1 MAKGKTGG
9 RGLSLTAKLNVAEAM
24 KSAQALKKELAAIG
38 GVTTNGSA
46 KAFDVKPLTEY
57 QAGLLKIKQEAADAA
72 KARQDQA
79 AAEKKAKQDQVAA
92 DKSASLVMQKAL
104 AEERLARQA
113 VMLTTAKNRL
123 EMQEATKLAR
133 EQAAAV
139 KKLNE
144 EYAKNKPVKN
154 RDFSIEAQS
163 QNASSKANALYTST
177 ITSRVVADAKLTTE
191 LAKQA
196 AVQNNLTAINLVA
209 SNATTAST
217 AATNAN
223 VQSKKQLAQQLIL
236 EKATQQAA
244 QSALKAYTLEQAAA
258 KGSTEQRKLALDRLR
273 LAYSQLNEQERNSPA
288 GTRLAT
294 IIRGVTDQVK
304 NLELAT
310 KGSVAGLKAQE
321 GMFTS
326 LKSQLL
332 GVAAGYASLAA
343 AAAAAKAVVHT
354 NAEVSDSMADVQ
366 RTAKLTADQTD
377 DLADSLKK
385 LDRRTNL
392 TSLLDIGYIG
402 GQLGVGKNDIQGYIE
417 KIDELGVV
425 LKKEFPGGAEAVA
438 VSLGKLNSIY
448 KITASEGITLEQ
460 SLSKIGSALLGI
472 AHDGPVNVQYL
483 QDFALR
489 TAGAAQV
496 AKLSLPTMLA
506 YGAVL
511 SEAGVTAQVAS
522 SSVNRLVSSLSGKRE
537 KYLAIAQL
545 ADSSLTIEKFTKLIN
560 TDTKAALDL
569 FFKGLKSGNP
579 TQTEFN
585 DRMSTLNFKVGAA
598 TNSITALALNQDK
611 LSRKVSIGNEEYE
624 KATLSAENFAIKN
637 NTLAASMDKVGNAI
651 SNITTDPNSGIGK
664 SIKFILD
671 AVTDA
676 IHALDNLMGR
686 MSRYKSSY
694 DDFFDRV
701 QMAIINDPE
710 ASARVNERKQIK
722 SQLAYKSLIEA
733 NRDQVVAQGTI
744 KAKDIIDKNATEAA
758 LKSALKIEEGLLKS
772 YFKQRDA
779 AVAYFTNPENKD
791 QALLAV
797 AEKKAKDLQATL
809 LRQKTSVDLLRNA
822 YKGKYGAVQKQEG
835 QDEESPLGRTIDVI
849 KADIKRV
856 MDLKKPLDTASK
868 QYKDYLRQLGV
879 LKKELKVAN
888 GGVDNSG
895 RNEENSRETI
905 LKSRNTLQ
913 REIQVL
919 INDSTKKQLA
929 ADDAEVQS
937 VTEKYDKMR
946 EKAIEF
952 NNSSKAKKFGLST
965 DIGSLAKAEKSEV
978 QVVINKQS
986 NDRLKAQLADEAKDF
1001 EAFEQ
1006 YKTQYGQLE
1015 AEKRFKNQ
1023 FTTAEAYGQK
1033 LENLQTK
1040 LLSEITDPADATES
1054 QKEQLDIITDAIK
1067 QNAEKRKSIDD
1078 ATYANAYEAAKTYIQ
1093 KAQEIEND
1101 YQRDKLAL
1109 GEMATTEQIAN
1120 LSKLRDARIRSI
1132 NEERVY
1138 ASSGYEELM
1147 MHYDEM
1153 TRKQISNKLDA
1164 IREGYR
1170 KEYAEGVLINGKL
1183 VKLTAEQ
1190 LSRLLSG
1197 INQEQSKLEGD
1208 NPFSRIISAI
1218 RTYTDAVRD
1227 LGKNSVGAKNAQS
1240 EMFSAI
1246 AAGAAGANEMLGSVA
1261 NGLDKLGVGG
1271 EGTQEV
1277 FKSVMGVVDGAG
1289 ELAKGIASG
1298 NPVAIVTGSIKLLT
1312 SAVELFNTKDRKLEK
1327 QIKRYQADLSSLGK
1341 AYKQLERDVQDSVGN
1356 DIYSNQSAE
1365 IANLQQQQQKLI
1377 AIRNA
1382 ESQKKKS
1389 DANKINDL
1397 NNQIDD
1403 IPNKIADI
1411 NAAISQN
1418 LIQGTFRELST
1429 SLANALTSGF
1439 KAGEDGITSMNK
1451 TFDDFIANAIQNS
1464 LKLTLLEPVVAQFTK
1479 ELTEYAK
1486 GNGNTVLGF
1495 DFEAWKKKLDAA
1507 GKSFNE
1513 GLEASKDFF
1522 KGEDTTKEEASPNSL
1537 KGAYATASQE
1547 SITLLAGQ
1555 TSGMRIAQI
1564 ETNNLLRPIG
1574 KSMGELFN
1582 IAKDSFDIAVK
1593 TERNTFKTANN
1604 TDRLE
1609 NIETQLIQM
1618 NRKIGNSANAAKT
1631 AGF

>member
-1 MAKGKTGG
+1 MAKGRVSGGTG
-9 RGLSLTAKLNVAEAM
+9 LNLTAKLKTAD
-24 KSAQALKKELAAIG
+24 ALKEADKFIKKLNEINKAAGISP
-38 GVTTNGSA
+38 VNNGIS
-46 KAFDVKPLTEY
+46 KAFDLKPLTEY

-72 KARQDQA
+72 RARQEQA
-79 AAEKKAKQDQVAA
+79 DAEKKAKQDQAAA
-92 DKSASLVMQKAL
+92 DKAASIIIQTAL
-104 AEERLARQA
+104 REERA
-113 VMLTTAKNRL
+113 
-123 EMQEATKLAR
+123 
-133 EQAAAV
+133 
-139 KKLNE
+139 
-144 EYAKNKPVKN
+144 
-154 RDFSIEAQS
+154 I
-163 QNASSKANALYTST
+163 
-177 ITSRVVADAKLTTE
+177 
-191 LAKQA
+191 KQA
-196 AVQNNLTAINLVA
+196 ANAADKAEKQAAIALAKELAAAAKLAAQPVKRAVQISTTQAEIEAYKRSSQGSVAYTTSINSQIVAQAKLNTATAAQAVAQGNLTTVTT
-209 SNATTAST
+209 SSVNATIQQVNT
-217 AATNAN
+217 TNAA
-223 VQSKKQLAQQLIL
+223 VLSKKQLAQMLAE
-236 EKATQQAA
+236 EKLRQA
-244 QSALKAYTLEQAAA
+244 QSTAELKNNAREQLNA
-258 KGSTEQRKLALDRLR
+258 KGSIEQRRAALIRLNTEYDRLSALDRNTASGER
-273 LAYSQLNEQERNSPA
+273 LKGIVS
-288 GTRLAT
+288 RL
-294 IIRGVTDQVK
+294 TDQVK
-304 NLELAT
+304 QLE
-310 KGSVAGLKAQE
+310 VASGRAQRNV
-321 GMFTS
+321 GNYPNSFGKLGNDALTAAG
-326 LKSQLL
+326 KISQLN
-332 GVAAGYASLAA
+332 ARLAFFQDA
-343 AAAAAKAVVHT
+343 LTRAKAPQSFVNLNRKIEET
-354 NAEVSDSMADVQ
+354 TQNINKLQNAG
-366 RTAKLTADQTD
+366 KKGFD
-377 DLADSLKK
+377 D
-385 LDRRTNL
+385 
-392 TSLLDIGYIG
+392 
-402 GQLGVGKNDIQGYIE
+402 
-417 KIDELGVV
+417 
-425 LKKEFPGGAEAVA
+425 
-438 VSLGKLNSIY
+438 
-448 KITASEGITLEQ
+448 
-460 SLSKIGSALLGI
+460 
-472 AHDGPVNVQYL
+472 
-483 QDFALR
+483 
-489 TAGAAQV
+489 
-496 AKLSLPTMLA
+496 
-506 YGAVL
+506 
-511 SEAGVTAQVAS
+511 
-522 SSVNRLVSSLSGKRE
+522 
-537 KYLAIAQL
+537 
-545 ADSSLTIEKFTKLIN
+545 
-560 TDTKAALDL
+560 
-569 FFKGLKSGNP
+569 
-579 TQTEFN
+579 
-585 DRMSTLNFKVGAA
+585 
-598 TNSITALALNQDK
+598 
-611 LSRKVSIGNEEYE
+611 
-624 KATLSAENFAIKN
+624 
-637 NTLAASMDKVGNAI
+637 VGNAI
-651 SNITTDPNSGIGK
+651 AKADTKGSQFMNTVKGIGGAIAAAFGIQELISFGKESRELAAKGEGIREAFAKLDNGKTLELLRRATRGATSDIDLMAAALRAKNFQIAPELLAKGLELAGKVSRQTGQDVTYLTDSFVNGLGRK
-664 SIKFILD
+664 SLLI
-671 AVTDA
+671 
-676 IHALDNLMGR
+676 LDNLQISQVQLRAELKKTGDFQTAVSNIVTKKLGEIGDVAFTTADKMAQFTANVANVKEKIGQGINFVIG
-686 MSRYKSSY
+686 Y
-694 DDFFDRV
+694 DGL
-701 QMAIINDPE
+701 
-710 ASARVNERKQIK
+710 K
-722 SQLAYKSLIEA
+722 EA
-733 NRDQVVAQGTI
+733 NKEFYENGIALENLKREIPPLLSKYDELSE
-744 KAKDIIDKNATEAA
+744 KAKANGGITK
-758 LKSALKIEEGLLKS
+758 LSAKE
-772 YFKQRDA
+772 
-779 AVAYFTNPENKD
+779 
-791 QALLAV
+791 
-797 AEKKAKDLQATL
+797 
-809 LRQKTSVDLLRNA
+809 
-822 YKGKYGAVQKQEG
+822 QE
-835 QDEESPLGRTIDVI
+835 LMKDVI
-849 KADIKRV
+849 KQVGDQIPAAITQFDKYGNAIAISTDRAKKFIEQQVLVMQALNEDRIKKTTDRLADLGKELAE
-856 MDLKKPLDTASK
+856 LKKPMDELTKTGRIMLPEVESVGVGGIGSSYRTVYRAATKEEQSSIIKRYQDISKTIAQQEALRDSDSGVLLKKRQEENDKFKAITNTGGTDGSVRSTDFLKAEIKRLLGLQAPLALTSAKYRELGVQIKAMKDELSLAGGKKDPAIAAGEREESK
-868 QYKDYLRQLGV
+868 QQAAVKARDSMQKKIDIMVADSASRQL
-879 LKKELKVAN
+879 N
-888 GGVDNSG
+888 
-895 RNEENSRETI
+895 
-905 LKSRNTLQ
+905 
-913 REIQVL
+913 
-919 INDSTKKQLA
+919 
-929 ADDAEVQS
+929 ADDAEVES
-937 VTEKYDKMR
+937 VRKKYKEMTEEAVKFNEDPKNK
-946 EKAIEF
+946 KAGVRVDGGKLIR
-952 NNSSKAKKFGLST
+952 
-965 DIGSLAKAEKSEV
+965 AEKSEV

-986 NDRLKAQLADEAKDF
+986 NERLKAQLANEAKDF

-1006 YKTQYGQLE
+1006 YKTQFGQQE

-1023 FTTAEAYGQK
+1023 FTTAKAYGQK
-1033 LENLQTK
+1033 LEDYQFK

-1054 QKEQLDIITDAIK
+1054 QKEQLDIVTEAIK
-1067 QNAEKRKSIDD
+1067 LNAEKRKSIDD
-1078 ATYANAYEAAKTYIQ
+1078 ATYANAYQAAKTYIQ
-1093 KAQEIEND
+1093 KAQEAEND
-1101 YQRDKLAL
+1101 FQRDKLAL

-1120 LSKLRDARIRSI
+1120 LSLLRDARIRSL
-1132 NEERVY
+1132 NEENAY
-1138 ASSGYEELM
+1138 AASGLEELM

-1439 KAGEDGITSMNK
+1439 KAGEDGITAMNK

-1486 GNGNTVLGF
+1486 GNGNSVLGF